1 MLLNRRWAR
10 LLFSL
15 AVGVVSTGCPGERAG
30 DACLERLCPDNAPL
44 CFNYTCGEESTALA
58 CCGGRLEAIAGCG
71 SCDVSASGEISCTV
85 SSTVIVICG
94 RAFSFDE
101 N

>member
-10 LLFSL
+10 LLLSL
-15 AVGVVSTGCPGERAG
+15 AVGVVSTGCAGERPG
-30 DACLERLCPDNAPL
+30 DTCLERLCPDNAPL

-58 CCGGRLEAIAGCG
+58 CCGGRLEAIAGCEACG
-71 SCDVSASGEISCTV
+71 VSESGGISCTV